1 MEVVLGIGDDSETS
15 TVISVRVTPANT
27 SEAWHLD
34 NGHRI
39 NVRLQTDNGDLTEES
54 VNLQIP
60 QAYGVSVTGHE
71 DAKGIGTDDQV
82 EFALDI
88 INDGNG
94 DDTIT
99 VSVSDNLPAGWEITP
114 MESTV
119 TIANGDSRTQLF
131 TLFSPAEFSDE
142 VRVDITVTSE
152 NGESEIYEV
161 NFQLAQITLRIE
173 QSEIIEL
180 SDQYQEQV
188 GDIVVRV
195 HNDGFLST
203 EDSVIVYFREQN
215 VDQNWSSQTIQID
228 ARSYTDAVFTWE
240 ALEGANHRFEY
251 YVEVAGS
258 DAAQVSGE
266 LPDADFQMEFY
277 ISDEG
282 VEQSNVLL
290 PILVI
295 GLLVFIIYAASQAV
309 GNRGKAKL

>member
-1 MEVVLGIGDDSETS
+1 
-15 TVISVRVTPANT
+15 
-27 SEAWHLD
+27 
-34 NGHRI
+34 
-39 NVRLQTDNGDLTEES
+39 LTEES
-54 VNLQIP
+54 VNVQIP
-60 QAYGVSVTGHE
+60 QTYGVSVTGHE

-99 VSVSDNLPAGWEITP
+99 VSVSDNLPAGWDVTP
-114 MESTV
+114 MESTI

-131 TLFSPAEFSDE
+131 TIFSPEDFSDE

-173 QSEIIEL
+173 ESEIVEL

-203 EDSVIVYFREQN
+203 EDSVIVYFR
-215 VDQNWSSQTIQID
+215 DQKAGGDWRQQSIQID
-228 ARSYTDAVFTWE
+228 AQSHTDAVFTWE
-240 ALEGANHRFEY
+240 ALEGAGQRFEY
-251 YVEVAGS
+251 YVEIAGS
-258 DAAQVSGE
+258 DAEQVDGD
-266 LPDADFQMEFY
+266 LPAGDFPMEFF
-277 ISDEG
+277 ISDED

>member
-1 MEVVLGIGDDSETS
+1 MNNQKEKVDMILEPLQVMIQLSL
-15 TVISVRVTPANT
+15 ISHCP
-27 SEAWHLD
+27 
-34 NGHRI
+34 
-39 NVRLQTDNGDLTEES
+39 
-54 VNLQIP
+54 
-60 QAYGVSVTGHE
+60 TGT
-71 DAKGIGTDDQV
+71 K
-82 EFALDI
+82 
-88 INDGNG
+88 
-94 DDTIT
+94 
-99 VSVSDNLPAGWEITP
+99 VSVSDNLPAGWELTP
-114 MESTV
+114 MESTI

-131 TLFSPAEFSDE
+131 TLFSPADFSDE

-228 ARSYTDAVFTWE
+228 ARTYTDAVFTWE

-295 GLLVFIIYAASQAV
+295 GLLIFIIYAASQAV